1 MATTHAT
8 ATEQAA
14 IEQAIQLYIDGAS
27 KGDAAK
33 LKETF
38 HEAAWMLGS
47 IGGQRFDMPIAQMIE
62 TLAAQPLDSNGEFSA
77 RLTAIEQVGDAATV
91 RLEEDGCWG
100 NISFVDF
107 FTLAKID
114 GAWKIVN
121 KTFAHTGGEMPAS

>member
-1 MATTHAT
+1 MTAPST

-14 IEQAIQLYIDGAS
+14 IEQAIRLYIDGAS

-91 RLEEDGCWG
+91 RLEEEGCWG
-100 NISFVDF
+100 NISFGDF
-107 FTLAKID
+107 FTCATSSGTVFAGND
-114 GAWKIVN
+114 G
-121 KTFAHTGGEMPAS
+121 FATNR